1 MALNIGFI
9 GASRLAEAGQPAAA
23 PYAEQL
29 ADRLYRAFG
38 ETATCFRLFPESL
51 APSAFRHELVRLA
64 DEGRIQLLVV
74 TDPFDAA
81 VQDRLPSCLPD
92 GVRLA
97 VYVHDLLPLRA
108 GTHADAGFGR
118 WADGY
123 ECLLELL
130 RRADLVWT
138 SHEAARLEAALY
150 AGIAPSRVHVIRAG
164 LNPAFRTSAAADRSR
179 LQQRYGIAGRYL
191 LASGDMPYRS
201 GLAAATAVFAEV
213 RRRCGSDLQL
223 IWIDLEAA
231 DGRRCRRL
239 ARRIGADGLVTLEGP
254 VPDEE
259 LAALYD
265 GAELLLHP
273 AQYEG
278 FAFAPLLAA
287 VCGTPVLA
295 SDNGTLR
302 ELCGDA
308 AVYADPSDIRA
319 MADAAARMLESPAD
333 RLSDAGRKLVRR
345 YSWAHV
351 IREAAQSAGR
361 LTYSMTLQPS
371 RYRQAAAAGEA
382 ALFSFSPGVLPRGA
396 VLTEA
401 VLKLPAAAGVEVR
414 LHGVESGWTCG
425 THDTTLPRSIGRKP
439 LFASAASSGGG
450 ADGRQEAEW
459 RCTALVARWLADP
472 ASNRGLLATGLR
484 RDEAPALVLRYGC
497 LPGPSAP

>member
-9 GASRLAEAGQPAAA
+9 AGSGLAAAGRPAAA
-23 PYAEQL
+23 RYAEQL

-38 ETATCFRLFPESL
+38 EAANCFRFFPESFT
-51 APSAFRHELVRLA
+51 PSACRSELVRLA
-64 DEGRIQLLVV
+64 EEGRIQLLVV
-74 TDPFDAA
+74 TDPFDAI
-81 VQDRLPSCLPD
+81 VQDRLPSCVPD
-92 GVRLA
+92 DVRLA

-108 GTHADAGFGR
+108 GLRAKIGAGR
-118 WADGY
+118 AADGY
-123 ECLLELL
+123 DRLLDLL

-150 AGIAPSRVHVIRAG
+150 AGVPPSRVHVIRAG
-164 LNPAFRTSAAADRSR
+164 LSPAFGMSGPAGRSR
-179 LQQRYGIAGRYL
+179 LQLRRGIAGRYL

-201 GLAAATAVFAEV
+201 GLAEATAVFAEV
-213 RRRCGSDLQL
+213 RRRCGGDLQL
-223 IWIDLEAA
+223 VWIDLEA
-231 DGRRCRRL
+231 DESRRCLRL
-239 ARRIGADGLVTLEGP
+239 ARRLGADGLVPLEGP
-254 VPDEE
+254 VPDDE
-259 LAALYD
+259 LAALYG

-371 RYRQAAAAGEA
+371 RYRQTAAAGEA

-401 VLKLPAAAGVEVR
+401 VLKLPAAAGAEVR

-425 THDTTLPRSIGRKP
+425 THDTPLPRPIGRKP

-450 ADGRQEAEW
+450 ADGRQETEW

-484 RDEAPALVLRYGC
+484 RDQAPALVLRYGC